1 MELDEETMVFLLI
14 STPLPLLVFLYK
26 FFPSEFFLFPL
37 LLYLAVGVVVPV
49 YLNSR
54 NLSVYQRAQLIAWL
68 KMVGNQSFT
77 PKELEL
83 INKALGRD
91 RTRPVRPTKNV
102 LHRHWKKIYVSLII
116 ASTLIVF
123 ALPTTLS
130 QKEHEQTNPEL
141 GIKVLDAS
149 IDVFGNQSI
158 LTLIVY
164 TRTVERFVYL
174 AKVKI
179 TRDNETFTK
188 YLDSY
193 LYDNTYKILHI
204 PLNPVEQNDVLYLQF
219 KAFPEEYSFNYT
231 LKVGESYDTL
241 ERK

>member
-1 MELDEETMVFLLI
+1 VELDEETLVFLLI
-14 STPLPLLVFLYK
+14 LTPIPLLVFLYK
-26 FFPSEFFLFPL
+26 FFPTEFFMFSF

-68 KMVGNQSFT
+68 KMVGSQSFT

-91 RTRPVRPTKNV
+91 RTKPVRPTKNV
-102 LHRHWKKIYVSLII
+102 LHKHWKKAYILLII
-116 ASTLIVF
+116 VAMLIVLT
-123 ALPTTLS
+123 LPATLS
-130 QKEHEQTNPEL
+130 QKEHEQTKPEV
-141 GIKVLDAS
+141 GIKVVDAS
-149 IDVFGNQSI
+149 INTYGNQSI
-158 LTLIVY
+158 LSLIVY
-164 TRTVERFVYL
+164 TCTVEKFIYL

-179 TRDNETFTK
+179 TYDNETFTK

-231 LKVGESYDTL
+231 LKVGEVL
-241 ERK
+241 